1 VIARIRLRSLVIL
14 LGLLV
19 AVGFALVVPA
29 AYFAVFYAHLHH
41 DLDFAARGK
50 ASRLATFIADNRE
63 SWQRPTDR
71 LSQVIAQPE
80 AGEGATRQR
89 VFDAGGRA
97 ILQSGE
103 EKLTL
108 PLATVNV
115 PVVVGG
121 SKVASVEM
129 AASLDK
135 LLEEAALVALAS
147 GLVGLS
153 VFFLMRG
160 VPLRAIDRTLGQL
173 ENAQERYRRLFNVS
187 PVLMVVL
194 DRQTRRVLDANE
206 ATVRQYGWSHEELLT
221 MSSNDFYPPED
232 LPDVLAQRERF
243 MADPNRVV
251 PPLRHRKKDGTIID
265 VEQTILPID
274 YDGRPAL
281 LVTANDVTERNRAM
295 RELRESEQKYL
306 GLVETLPVGVL
317 ETTTDGRIVTANL
330 AWRRM
335 FGFGDDEDLGK
346 VNVRDLYA
354 NPDDRGA
361 VVQLV
366 QADGAIP
373 AAESVFR
380 RRDGTIF
387 PVERYLRSVRDET
400 GMVTALRGIVID
412 ITQRKS
418 LEAQLHQAQKM
429 EAVGQLTGG
438 IAHDFNNI
446 MMIVMAGV
454 DALEDDKSL
463 TPAARRRV
471 DQISRAID
479 KASDLTRSLL
489 AFSRKLP
496 LLPQSVDL
504 NALVLDVGRLLQR
517 TLGTQVEIESML
529 GKDLWPVEVDRGQL
543 ENALVNLC
551 VNARDAMPDGGRVL
565 IETRNVVVD
574 GRSRG
579 KNADLRPGAYVRLS
593 VTDTGEGIAAE
604 VLPRVFDPFF
614 TTKEVGKGTGLGL
627 SMVHGFIIQSRGHID
642 IQSELGRGTSITI
655 HLPRAADQADEG
667 DKAVAADLPRGHERI
682 LVVEDE
688 SHVGDAVV
696 EQLQSLGYAV
706 TQAADGSAG
715 LAAFETVDRPYDLLL
730 TDIVMPGLNGKKL
743 ADEVTARWPGT
754 SVLFMS
760 GYRPDNMNESRLD
773 PGARLLTKPFHKR
786 DLAMAVRKALDT
798 R

>member
-1 VIARIRLRSLVIL
+1 
-14 LGLLV
+14 
-19 AVGFALVVPA
+19 
-29 AYFAVFYAHLHH
+29 
-41 DLDFAARGK
+41 
-50 ASRLATFIADNRE
+50 
-63 SWQRPTDR
+63 
-71 LSQVIAQPE
+71 
-80 AGEGATRQR
+80 
-89 VFDAGGRA
+89 
-97 ILQSGE
+97 
-103 EKLTL
+103 
-108 PLATVNV
+108 
-115 PVVVGG
+115 
-121 SKVASVEM
+121 M
-129 AASLDK
+129 
-135 LLEEAALVALAS
+135 
-147 GLVGLS
+147 
-153 VFFLMRG
+153 
-160 VPLRAIDRTLGQL
+160 
-173 ENAQERYRRLFNVS
+173 
-187 PVLMVVL
+187 
-194 DRQTRRVLDANE
+194 
-206 ATVRQYGWSHEELLT
+206 
-221 MSSNDFYPPED
+221 
-232 LPDVLAQRERF
+232 
-243 MADPNRVV
+243 
-251 PPLRHRKKDGTIID
+251 
-265 VEQTILPID
+265 
-274 YDGRPAL
+274 
-281 LVTANDVTERNRAM
+281 
-295 RELRESEQKYL
+295 
-306 GLVETLPVGVL
+306 L

-346 VNVRDLYA
+346 INVRDLYA

-366 QADGAIP
+366 QAEGAIP
-373 AAESVFR
+373 SAESVFR

-400 GMVTALRGIVID
+400 GMVTSLRGIVID

-418 LEAQLHQAQKM
+418 LEVQLHQAQKM

-446 MMIVMAGV
+446 LMIVMASV
-454 DALEDDKSL
+454 DALEEDKGL
-463 TPAARRRV
+463 TQAARRRV

-496 LLPQSVDL
+496 LLPQRVDL

-551 VNARDAMPDGGRVL
+551 VNARDAMADGGRVL
-565 IETRNVVVD
+565 IETRNVVLD

-579 KNADLRPGAYVRLS
+579 ENAPLPPGAYVRLS

-627 SMVHGFIIQSRGHID
+627 SMVHGFIIQSHGHIE

-655 HLPRAADQADEG
+655 HLPRCADLANEG
-667 DKAVAADLPRGHERI
+667 DKPVATDLPRGQERI

-696 EQLQSLGYAV
+696 EQLRSLGYAV
-706 TQAADGSAG
+706 TQATDGSAG
-715 LAAFETVDRPYDLLL
+715 LTAFETVERPYDLLL

-760 GYRPDNMNESRLD
+760 GYRPDNMKESRLD
-773 PGARLLTKPFHKR
+773 PPARLLTKPFHKR